1 MRPRIGRGYAHA
13 KRVLART
20 FECWSDHN
28 APRLGAALAF
38 YSLLSLAPLVIVLI
52 PLTAL
57 LVGQPRAESIMLSY
71 ASRAVGPIG
80 ANALHTLM
88 EAALHRKGGALPRV
102 LAGFT
107 LLFGASSMFVE
118 LRSALNQIW
127 QVQPVKKQD
136 MMTGLLKRYL
146 FAVLTVLALNVF
158 LFVSVTVSAVVANM
172 GAFIGRLI
180 SIPAGVLELT
190 NILVSFAFTAVLVAL
205 AFRFIPDRSIEWP
218 YIWRGAVLTAIL
230 QVIGK
235 SLLGFYLGT
244 AGVGSSYGAASSV
257 VAISVWIYY
266 SAQILFIGAEFTNVY
281 ANERR
286 PPEFAERKTG
296 SG

>member
-1 MRPRIGRGYAHA
+1 
-13 KRVLART
+13 
-20 FECWSDHN
+20 
-28 APRLGAALAF
+28 
-38 YSLLSLAPLVIVLI
+38 
-52 PLTAL
+52 
-57 LVGQPRAESIMLSY
+57 
-71 ASRAVGPIG
+71 
-80 ANALHTLM
+80 
-88 EAALHRKGGALPRV
+88 
-102 LAGFT
+102 
-107 LLFGASSMFVE
+107 
-118 LRSALNQIW
+118 
-127 QVQPVKKQD
+127 
-136 MMTGLLKRYL
+136 LKRYL